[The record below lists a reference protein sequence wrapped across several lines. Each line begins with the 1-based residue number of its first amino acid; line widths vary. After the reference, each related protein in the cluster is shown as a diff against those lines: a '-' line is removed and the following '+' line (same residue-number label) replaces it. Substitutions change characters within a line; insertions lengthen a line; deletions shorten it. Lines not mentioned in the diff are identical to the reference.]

1 MDAITVGKRIA
12 EYRKAR
18 GLTQRELAERL
29 HITDGAV
36 SKWERGI
43 NFPDLALLEP
53 LAGALNI
60 DVIILLALE
69 EASGQEIASAVTD
82 ISLEEKKKL
91 IKEFRQRAVLNILIG
106 LILIG
111 CLVTA
116 SLIFKKYEIYGLA
129 HGITMGAI
137 GFVST
142 MIGSELFL
150 LRNLKR
156 IT

>member
-60 DVIILLALE
+60 DVIVLLALE

-116 SLIFKKYEIYGLA
+116 SLLFKKYEIYGLA
-129 HGITMGAI
+129 HGVTMGAI
-137 GFVST
+137 GFVGT
-142 MIGSELFL
+142 MIGSEIYL
-150 LRNLKR
+150 LRNINR
-156 IT
+156 MT

>member
-60 DVIILLALE
+60 DVIVLLALE

-82 ISLEEKKKL
+82 ISLEEKKKW

-116 SLIFKKYEIYGLA
+116 SLLFKKYEIYGLA
-129 HGITMGAI
+129 HGVTMGAI
-137 GFVST
+137 GFVGT
-142 MIGSELFL
+142 MIGSEIYL
-150 LRNLKR
+150 LRNINR
-156 IT
+156 MT

>member
-1 MDAITVGKRIA
+1 MDATTVGKRIA
-12 EYRKAR
+12 EYRKAQ

-53 LAGALNI
+53 LAGALDI
-60 DVIILLALE
+60 DVIVLLALE

-116 SLIFKKYEIYGLA
+116 SLLFKKYEIYGLA
-129 HGITMGAI
+129 HGVTVGAI
-137 GFVST
+137 GFVGT
-142 MIGSELFL
+142 MIGSEIYL
-150 LRNLKR
+150 LRNINR

>member
-116 SLIFKKYEIYGLA
+116 SLLFKKYEIYGLA
-129 HGITMGAI
+129 HGVTMGAI
-137 GFVST
+137 GFVGT
-142 MIGSELFL
+142 MIGSEIYL
-150 LRNLKR
+150 LRNINR
-156 IT
+156 MT